1 MNATIEEL
9 FEDVAVAMESAKL
22 VAFDGCHKIYLAMDD
37 EQAEWF
43 KKNYNGADCTDRNF
57 TSSPEEMLKM
67 VREWWDESCG
77 LRFINAVET
86 NEEDP
91 NAGFTTLIPQ
101 GAGEEE
107 VEEDEEE
114 DEE

>member
-1 MNATIEEL
+1 
-9 FEDVAVAMESAKL
+9 
-22 VAFDGCHKIYLAMDD
+22 
-37 EQAEWF
+37 
-43 KKNYNGADCTDRNF
+43 
-57 TSSPEEMLKM
+57 MLKM
-67 VREWWDESCG
+67 VRKWWDESCG
-77 LRFINAVET
+77 LRFISAVET

-114 DEE
+114 DEY